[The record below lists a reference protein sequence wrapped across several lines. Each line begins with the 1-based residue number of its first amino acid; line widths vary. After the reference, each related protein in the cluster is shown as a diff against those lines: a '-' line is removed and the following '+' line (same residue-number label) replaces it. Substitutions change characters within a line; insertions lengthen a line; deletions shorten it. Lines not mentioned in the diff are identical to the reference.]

1 VTRAFLVATLVIAV
15 VSFTWSRLVRDP
27 ECTDGPCAQ
36 DGPLLLGAGV
46 WALLLLVYLVWMVV
60 WAVRVHRRGR

>member
-1 VTRAFLVATLVIAV
+1 MAPAPRT
-15 VSFTWSRLVRDP
+15 
-27 ECTDGPCAQ
+27 
-36 DGPLLLGAGV
+36 GPLLLGAGV